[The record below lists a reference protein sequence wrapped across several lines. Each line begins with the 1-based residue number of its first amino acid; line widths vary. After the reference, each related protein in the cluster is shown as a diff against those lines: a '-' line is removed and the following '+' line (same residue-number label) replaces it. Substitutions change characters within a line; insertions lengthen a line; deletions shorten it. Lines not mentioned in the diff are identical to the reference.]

1 METEAKPR
9 TESDRCSP
17 QLLTTAVTVTA
28 KSVSGADVDCDFSGA
43 EVTDN
48 AVFVND
54 TADTTITFN
63 LVDNTGQNVQFDT
76 SNPFGNQSGHC
87 PKGAGSPKKPCSLQG
102 TPAPTGT
109 SFTMGVAPTNGRS
122 VSYYRL
128 NFTRG
133 LSCDPIIIH
142 D

>member
-1 METEAKPR
+1 METEAPAPPQSHHGNPR
-9 TESDRCSP
+9 AAA
-17 QLLTTAVTVTA
+17 TAVTVTA
-28 KSVSGADVDCDFSGA
+28 KAVTGKDVDCDFNGTD
-43 EVTDN
+43 VTNN
-48 AVFVND
+48 AIFVD
-54 TADTTITFN
+54 DQASTTVTFN

-87 PKGAGSPKKPCSLQG
+87 PKNAGSPKKPCGLQNP
-102 TPAPTGT
+102 PAPTST
-109 SFTMGVAPTNGRS
+109 SFTMSVDPTNGRA

-128 NFTRG
+128 NFTNG